1 MEEIDIK
8 DFLKYLKKFILQAI
22 IIAVLA
28 VGATIYYDTQ
38 IKTPVYKANATVV
51 LAQSTNENTSQ
62 TTLNDITVNQ
72 KLVTTYSEIVKSKLI
87 LQQVID
93 ELSLNT
99 DVDTLNKHVTVT
111 AVEDTEIL
119 KITVEDA
126 DPKEAAK
133 ISNKIAEVFS
143 KEIVNIYKLNNVS
156 TLDHAQEPENVSNNT
171 TIRDAII
178 AGLIAVFGVVAI
190 SFIIYYFD
198 DSIKYSEDLENK
210 IGLPITGKIVKSDIN
225 KKTPAD
231 EIVVEQYPK
240 AIVSES
246 IKGLRTNLQFS
257 NVDGG
262 FKTVLITSA
271 NASEGKSFVAAN
283 LATSFAQ
290 ANKKVLLID
299 CDLRKGRLHKIFNI
313 ANLNGYSN
321 LLTDEIENY
330 KKYIKKTHV
339 KNLSVIPRGD
349 FPPNPSELL
358 ASNKNRD
365 LIFMLKTKYDIIIF
379 DGAPCNGVTDSA
391 IMSTLVDETLI
402 VVRDGVTKK
411 ATLNTANDNLKKVNA
426 HVAGVVLNG
435 VNRKTARYYY
445 YYGK

>member
-22 IIAVLA
+22 IIAALA

-38 IKTPVYKANATVV
+38 IKTPMYKANATVV

-99 DVDTLNKHVTVT
+99 DVDALNKHVTVT

-178 AGLIAVFGVVAI
+178 AGLIAIFGVVAI

-210 IGLPITGKIVKSDIN
+210 IGLPITGKIVKSDTS

-365 LIFMLKTKYDIIIF
+365 LIFALKTKYDIIIF

>member
-22 IIAVLA
+22 IIAALA

-38 IKTPVYKANATVV
+38 IKTPMYKANATVV

-210 IGLPITGKIVKSDIN
+210 IGLPITGKIVKSDTS

-299 CDLRKGRLHKIFNI
+299 CDLRKGRLHKIFSI

-365 LIFMLKTKYDIIIF
+365 LIFALKTKYDIIIF

>member
-8 DFLKYLKKFILQAI
+8 DFLKYLKKFVIQAI
-22 IIAVLA
+22 VIAILA
-28 VGATIYYDTQ
+28 VGATIFYDTQ
-38 IKTPVYKANATVV
+38 VKTPMYKANATVV
-51 LAQSTNENTSQ
+51 LAQSTAENTSQ

-72 KLVTTYSEIVKSKLI
+72 KLVTTYSEIVKSKLV

-93 ELSLNT
+93 ELSLKT

-143 KEIVNIYKLNNVS
+143 KEIVNIYQLNNVS
-156 TLDHAQEPENVSNNT
+156 TLDQAQVPENVSNNT
-171 TIRDAII
+171 TVRDA
-178 AGLIAVFGVVAI
+178 LIAALIAIFGVVAVA
-190 SFIIYYFD
+190 FIIYYFD
-198 DSIKYSEDLENK
+198 DSIKYSEDLESK
-210 IGLPITGKIVKSDIN
+210 IGLPITGKIVKSDTSR
-225 KKTPAD
+225 KTTAD

-257 NVDGG
+257 SVDNG
-262 FKTVLITSA
+262 FKTILITSS
-271 NASEGKSFVAAN
+271 NASEGKSFVASN

-290 ANKKVLLID
+290 AGKKVLLVD

-313 ANLNGYSN
+313 ANLHGYSN

-330 KKYIKKTHV
+330 KKYVKKTHI

-365 LIFMLKTKYDIIIF
+365 LIFALKTKYDIIIF

-391 IMSTLVDETLI
+391 IMGTLVDETLI
-402 VVRDGVTKK
+402 VVRDGITKK
-411 ATLNTANDNLKKVNA
+411 TALNTAHDNLKKVNA
-426 HVAGVVLNG
+426 HIAGVVLNG

>member
-22 IIAVLA
+22 IIAALA

-38 IKTPVYKANATVV
+38 VKTPMYKANATVV
-51 LAQSTNENTSQ
+51 LAQSTNESTSQ

-72 KLVTTYSEIVKSKLI
+72 KLVTTYSEIVKSKLV

-143 KEIVNIYKLNNVS
+143 KEIVNIYQLNNVS

-171 TIRDAII
+171 TVRDAII

-198 DSIKYSEDLENK
+198 DSIKYSEDLESK
-210 IGLPITGKIVKSDIN
+210 IGLPITGKIVKSDTS

-330 KKYIKKTHV
+330 KKYVKKTHV

-358 ASNKNRD
+358 ASNKNRE
-365 LIFMLKTKYDIIIF
+365 LIFALKTKYDIIIF